1 MNKVFLNWYKKLG
14 ENYIKEIINDFD
26 LIEKEF
32 YEDRNKENVLNVYFE
47 YEKIIRDKYLEI
59 KKLNEDVN
67 VLKRHKYD
75 IKNYVINKLRN
86 ENKLVDFLKNKDRL
100 ILGRLKNVVD
110 INNEYNIVDRIKF
123 EEEKKIRGNNIKMSL
138 NN

>member
-47 YEKIIRDKYLEI
+47 YEKIIRDKHLEI

-75 IKNYVINKLRN
+75 IKNYVVNKLRN

-100 ILGRLKNVVD
+100 TLGRLKNVVD

>member
-47 YEKIIRDKYLEI
+47 YEKIIRDKHLEI

-75 IKNYVINKLRN
+75 IKNYVVNKLRN

-123 EEEKKIRGNNIKMSL
+123 EEEKNVRGNNIKMSL

>member
-47 YEKIIRDKYLEI
+47 YEKIIRDKHLEI

-123 EEEKKIRGNNIKMSL
+123 EEEKNVRGNNIKMSL

>member
-47 YEKIIRDKYLEI
+47 YEKIIRDKHLEI

-110 INNEYNIVDRIKF
+110 INN
-123 EEEKKIRGNNIKMSL
+123 
-138 NN
+138 

>member
-47 YEKIIRDKYLEI
+47 YEKIIRDKHLEI

-100 ILGRLKNVVD
+100 TLGRLKNVVD

>member
-47 YEKIIRDKYLEI
+47 YEKIIRDKHLEI

>member
-47 YEKIIRDKYLEI
+47 YEKVIRDKHLEI

>member
-47 YEKIIRDKYLEI
+47 YEKIIRDKHLEI

-86 ENKLVDFLKNKDRL
+86 ENKLVDFLKNNDRL

-123 EEEKKIRGNNIKMSL
+123 EEEKNVRGNNIKMSL

>member
-47 YEKIIRDKYLEI
+47 YEKIIRDKHLEI

-75 IKNYVINKLRN
+75 IKNYVVNKLRN

-100 ILGRLKNVVD
+100 TLGRLKNVVD

-123 EEEKKIRGNNIKMSL
+123 EEEKNVRGNNIKMSL

>member
-47 YEKIIRDKYLEI
+47 YEKIIRDKHLEI

-100 ILGRLKNVVD
+100 TLGRLKNVVD

-123 EEEKKIRGNNIKMSL
+123 EEEKNVRGNNIKMSL

>member
-47 YEKIIRDKYLEI
+47 YEKVIRDKHLEI

-100 ILGRLKNVVD
+100 TLGRLKNVVD

-123 EEEKKIRGNNIKMSL
+123 EEEKNVRGNNIKMSL